1 MGYGVRG
8 CASNPGWESIWCGA
22 AAGDRN
28 ITLLENTMPCHSL
41 TPQTSPPHLSRC
53 LQIHKL
59 GLFDPKEGQG
69 LRDLYSSKALQLTF
83 MQESEDVLQQVSRKM
98 GKTRNDGIK
107 SQCCCSISKL

>member
-1 MGYGVRG
+1 MESEDVHPTQAGK
-8 CASNPGWESIWCGA
+8 ASGA
-22 AAGDRN
+22 ELPLVTEISPYWR
-28 ITLLENTMPCHSL
+28 IPCLATL